1 MKAGDSVKIIPK
13 DDHLEHVKKY
23 YDETLK
29 IQRVITT
36 GIGLFLKISGI
47 KYFARESDLK
57 PNN

>member
-1 MKAGDSVKIIPK
+1 MKAGDNVKIVPK

-29 IQRVITT
+29 IQKVVVT
-36 GIGLFLKISGI
+36 GLGLFFKISGI
-47 KYFARESDLK
+47 KNFARESDLK